1 MKTEYR
7 MVTLNVASQQLFP
20 GEVGAVRSVTLD
32 FLGSVPELAGQM
44 DGWEPVGFQLLP
56 QGETTYIAVMLKQ
69 SLNLSDC

>member
-1 MKTEYR
+1 

-56 QGETTYIAVMLKQ
+56 QGGNDLHQCVVEAVVE
-69 SLNLSDC
+69 SA